1 MELYLQVFQIIE
13 AEIPKSVE
21 EKIDDILFETNK
33 KQMKPIKQE
42 DHSKP
47 IYFKNYC
54 ISDNDLDYYDNTHL
68 KEARKRIIGR
78 LQKLKELV

>member
-1 MELYLQVFQIIE
+1 MFQIIE

-21 EKIDDILFETNK
+21 EKVEGILIKTNK
-33 KQMKPIKQE
+33 KQMESIKQE
-42 DHSKP
+42 NHSKP

-54 ISDNDLDYYDNTHL
+54 VSDSDLDYYDDIHL

-78 LQKLKELV
+78 LRKLEELI

>member
-1 MELYLQVFQIIE
+1 MKNF
-13 AEIPKSVE
+13 
-21 EKIDDILFETNK
+21 IDNT
-33 KQMKPIKQE
+33 
-42 DHSKP
+42 